1 MAPVLIIGAS
11 GAIGAATARALHG
24 AGMAVHLAG
33 RNADALG
40 VLSAELGGSPTS
52 LCDVTDDDALAAT
65 VAAAAADGAL
75 SGLVFAV
82 GSIPLAPLRR
92 QSRQTLRDAFELN
105 AVSAAMAVR
114 AAEAALKAGGG
125 SVVLFS
131 SIAVSQ
137 GFANHA
143 AISAAKGAV
152 EGLTRALAADLAP
165 KVRVNAIAPSLT
177 RSGIAGPL
185 IANAQMAEAIAGFHP
200 IPRLGEGADA
210 GALAAFLVSPQAG
223 WISGQVFA
231 VDGGRSHI
239 RTKG

>member
-1 MAPVLIIGAS
+1 MARILIFGAS
-11 GAIGAATARALHG
+11 GAIGAATARALHAAG
-24 AGMAVHLAG
+24 APVHLAG
-33 RNADALG
+33 RNADALDA
-40 VLSAELGGSPTS
+40 LSAELSGAPVSI
-52 LCDVTDDDALAAT
+52 CDVTDDAALAAA
-65 VAAAAADGAL
+65 VAAAAPDGAL
-75 SGLVFAV
+75 AGLVFAV

-92 QSRQTLRDAFELN
+92 QGRETLRAAFELN
-105 AVSAAMAVR
+105 AVSAAMAVK
-114 AAEAALKAGGG
+114 AAEAPLKAAGGA
-125 SVVLFS
+125 VVLFS
-131 SIAVSQ
+131 SIAVAQ

-177 RSGIAGPL
+177 RSTIAAPL
-185 IANAQMAEAIAGFHP
+185 VANAQMAEAIAAMHP

-210 GALAAFLVSPQAG
+210 GALAAFLVGPQAG

>member
-1 MAPVLIIGAS
+1 MAPVLIFGAS

-24 AGMAVHLAG
+24 AGVAVHLSG
-33 RNADALG
+33 RNADALQA
-40 VLSAELGGSPTS
+40 LSAELGGAPVST
-52 LCDVTDDDALAAT
+52 CDVTDDDALAAT
-65 VAAAAADGAL
+65 TAAAASGGAL
-75 SGLVFAV
+75 AGLVFAV

-92 QSRQTLRDAFELN
+92 QSRQMLREAFELN

-114 AAEAALKAGGG
+114 AAEPALKAGGG

-131 SIAVSQ
+131 SIAVDQ

-177 RSGIAGPL
+177 RSAIAGPL

-200 IPRLGEGADA
+200 IPRLGDGADA

>member
-1 MAPVLIIGAS
+1 MAPVLVFGAS
-11 GAIGAATARALHG
+11 GAIGGATARALHG
-24 AGMAVHLAG
+24 AGAAVHLAG
-33 RNADALG
+33 RNGDALRA
-40 VLSAELGGSPTS
+40 LSAELGGAPVSI
-52 LCDVTDDDALAAT
+52 CDVTDDEALAAT
-65 VAAAAADGAL
+65 VAAAAPGGAL

-92 QSRQTLRDAFELN
+92 QSRLTLREAFELN

-114 AAEAALKAGGG
+114 AAEPALKAAGG

-131 SIAVSQ
+131 SIAVAQ

-177 RSGIAGPL
+177 RSGIAEPL
-185 IANAQMAEAIAGFHP
+185 TANAQMADAIAALHP

-210 GALAAFLVSPQAG
+210 GALAAFLIGPQAG